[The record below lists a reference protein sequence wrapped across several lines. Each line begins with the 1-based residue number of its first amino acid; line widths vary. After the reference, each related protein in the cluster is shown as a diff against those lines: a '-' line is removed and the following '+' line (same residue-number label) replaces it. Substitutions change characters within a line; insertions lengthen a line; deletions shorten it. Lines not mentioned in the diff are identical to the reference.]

1 MEKLQQKINHQFK
14 DISLLKLALRHRSIG
29 KNNNERLEFLGDSV
43 LGVVISAEL
52 YRRFPNIDEGKLSIL
67 RSSLVRKQTLAQ
79 IGTILALS
87 TYLVLGQGELK
98 SGGFKR
104 QSIQADCV
112 EAIFGAIFLDA
123 GFDNVNTVILN
134 LYQNLLANIDLA
146 DSLKD
151 PKTKLQE
158 YLQQHKNMPPKYEL
172 IDTKGKDHNAVFTV
186 RCFLKEQK
194 IQTTQTAKSIKKAQQ
209 ICAQT
214 LLDKL
219 II

>member
-43 LGVVISAEL
+43 LGMVISAEL